1 MWEIRKMPYYT
12 CEGILAEFISR
23 LYHIFMLTSWIIG
36 IIVVIVAYILFAY
49 NSLVRQKNR
58 AQEAW
63 SDIDIQLK
71 RRHNLIPNLIETVKG
86 YAAHE
91 RATLDS
97 VTAARSQALAAQT
110 PAEHAKAENAL
121 SSTLK
126 SLFAVSEAYPDL
138 KANAN
143 FLELQR
149 ELSDTENKIQASR
162 RFYNGVVRD
171 FNTAIETVPSNIIA
185 SLFGF
190 TQREFFELENE
201 EEKAVPQ
208 VQF

>member
-1 MWEIRKMPYYT
+1 MI
-12 CEGILAEFISR
+12 
-23 LYHIFMLTSWIIG
+23 TSWIIG
-36 IIVVIVAYILFAY
+36 IIVAVVAYILFAY

-63 SDIDIQLK
+63 SDIDVQLK

-86 YAAHE
+86 YATHE
-91 RATLDS
+91 KSTLDS
-97 VTAARSQALAAQT
+97 VTQARTNALSAT
-110 PAEHAKAENAL
+110 SPADQAKAENAL

-126 SLFAVSEAYPDL
+126 TLFAVSEQYPDL
-138 KANAN
+138 KANTN

-171 FNTAIETVPSNIIA
+171 YNTAIETVPSNIIA
-185 SLFGF
+185 SLFTF
-190 TQREFFELENE
+190 TKPDFFELEDE
-201 EEKAVPQ
+201 AERAVPK
-208 VQF
+208 VSFDDSSSRA